1 MGSDALSIV
10 LEIVRLVPQVGH
22 IAEAVAKAIWGGDV
36 KAVEELTKTLPT
48 TVQMH
53 ARAAAVKADER
64 RKAVALFGAEDPMEH
79 GDTDDDAAEAADDA
93 HGG

>member
-22 IAEAVAKAIWGGDV
+22 IAETLATAIWGGDM
-36 KAVEELTKTLPT
+36 KAVDELTKTLPT

-53 ARAAAVKADER
+53 ARAAATKADER
-64 RKAVALFGAEDPMEH
+64 RKAVALFGVEDPLLH
-79 GDTDDDAAEAADDA
+79 GDTDDDAAEAAGDELS
-93 HGG
+93 G